1 MGILF
6 QEGTSIVKSFLFCL
20 FLCPALAA
28 AQAALPQLTADI
40 AMPGVKGRIDHF
52 GADPKRHRLLV
63 AALGNDTVEVLDL
76 NARKR
81 ERSLDGF
88 GEPQGILHVPETN
101 RVFVANSSANR
112 LDILDAESLV
122 LVGHVTGLEDADNV
136 RYDAR
141 ARKVYV
147 GYGRG
152 ALRVLDATTGAPAG
166 DIELPGHPESFQL
179 ERNGTRIFVNVPTAG
194 RISVIDRAK
203 QAVVGGWSVPAAA
216 NFPMALDEAG
226 RRLFVGARA
235 PAVLLV
241 YDTDTGR
248 VVAKQAI
255 GGDTD
260 DLFFDPARKR
270 IYVVCGEGRIDVVRQ
285 DDPDHYALEGTVKT
299 AARARTGYYVP
310 EDGALYVAAPASGS
324 SPARVLAYKVR

>member
-1 MGILF
+1 M
-6 QEGTSIVKSFLFCL
+6 KSFLFCL
-20 FLCPALAA
+20 VLFPAVAA
-28 AQAALPQLTADI
+28 AQATLPKPIADI
-40 AMPGVKGRIDHF
+40 ALPGVKGRIDHF
-52 GADPKRHRLLV
+52 GVDAKRHRLFV

-88 GEPQGILHVPETN
+88 GEPQGILHVPDTN
-101 RVFVANSSANR
+101 RVFVANSTANR

-136 RYDAR
+136 RYDAQ

-152 ALRVLDATTGAPAG
+152 ALRVLDATTGASAG
-166 DIELPGHPESFQL
+166 DIALPGHPESFQL

-194 RISVIDRAK
+194 RISVVDRAK
-203 QAVVGGWSVPAAA
+203 QAVVGSWSVPAVA

-226 RRLFVGARA
+226 RRLFVAARA

-241 YDTDTGR
+241 YDIDSGR
-248 VVAKQAI
+248 VVAKLPI
-255 GGDTD
+255 GGDSD
-260 DLFFDPARKR
+260 DLFYSAAHKR
-270 IYVVCGEGRIDVVRQ
+270 VYVVCGEGRIDVLRQ
-285 DDPDHYALEGTVKT
+285 DDADHYALEGSVTT
-299 AARARTGYYVP
+299 APRARTGLLVP
-310 EDGALYVAAPASGS
+310 EDDALYVAAPASGT
-324 SPARVLAYKVR
+324 SPARVLAYKLR